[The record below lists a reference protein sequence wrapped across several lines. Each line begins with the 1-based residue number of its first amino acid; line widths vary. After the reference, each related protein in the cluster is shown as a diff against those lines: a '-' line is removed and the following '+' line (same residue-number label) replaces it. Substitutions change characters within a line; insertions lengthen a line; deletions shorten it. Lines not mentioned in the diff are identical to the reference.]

1 MPHRDLVTSQEQLIS
16 WLQVFPGD
24 VYLPAHPYEG
34 VLAGKQWHAD
44 NTSLHDA
51 LRPDLADMDNTVK
64 AKIAEQ
70 VNQGEFDAIVLDA
83 LPEDTLPGQPWL
95 PADLA
100 QRYPIVGVVPGSDV
114 SDIFGPHPTY
124 FLLPCREKGM
134 AIAHGWKLLETG
146 GQSACASD

>member
-1 MPHRDLVTSQEQLIS
+1 M
-16 WLQVFPGD
+16 
-24 VYLPAHPYEG
+24 
-34 VLAGKQWHAD
+34 LAGKQWHAD

-51 LRPDLADMDNTVK
+51 LRPDLADVDNTVK

-83 LPEDTLPGQPWL
+83 LPEIRCPASPGCLRTWRSAIQL
-95 PADLA
+95 
-100 QRYPIVGVVPGSDV
+100 SV
-114 SDIFGPHPTY
+114 SCPEVTSATYLTHPTY